1 MVVAAVSAFAMR
13 ISVYAPTLLQT
24 CANSLRTI
32 GAEPVPAVA
41 ERTASLPPGVCGVI
55 IESSHADAAAGFVLA
70 LAVQRQLPTLCLV
83 PKGVPLPEP
92 LSSVRADP
100 SCNRNF
106 KLVRYEPGQ
115 LRRIVEQFAATCT
128 GRGPEQPTIKFT
140 LRLTPSQERYLAW
153 RSSNDRLEK
162 AQVLRKQ
169 LDGLMAAD
177 TDYQQGL
184 VNPKSQAQ
192 NPNNAN

>member
-1 MVVAAVSAFAMR
+1 MVVAAVSAFDMR

-24 CANSLRTI
+24 CAASLRTI
-32 GAEPVPAVA
+32 GAEPVSAVA
-41 ERTASLPPGVCGVI
+41 ERTASLPTGVCGVI
-55 IESSHADAAAGFVLA
+55 VEASHSDAAAGFVLA
-70 LAVQRQLPTLCLV
+70 VAVQKQLPTLCLV

-92 LSSVRADP
+92 LASVRADP
-100 SCNRNF
+100 MCNRNLR
-106 KLVRYEPGQ
+106 LVRYEPGQ

-162 AQVLRKQ
+162 AQVLRQVIEKLVADDPSYIGF
-169 LDGLMAAD
+169 LD
-177 TDYQQGL
+177 
-184 VNPKSQAQ
+184 K
-192 NPNNAN
+192 NA